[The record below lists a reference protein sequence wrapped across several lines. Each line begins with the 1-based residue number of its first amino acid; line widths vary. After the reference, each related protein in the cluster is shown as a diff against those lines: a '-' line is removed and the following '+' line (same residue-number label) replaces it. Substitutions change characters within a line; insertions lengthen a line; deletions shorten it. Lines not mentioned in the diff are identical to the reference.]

1 MYVIMYDFS
10 PVNLFYVNLIHRL
23 ARTWEDKEQPFF
35 FLSTKPLKKKCFSLI
50 SAMLPKVKQKDVGFT
65 LGLEC

>member
-35 FLSTKPLKKKCFSLI
+35 SLSTKPLKKNVLASSQLCY
-50 SAMLPKVKQKDVGFT
+50 QKLNRKT
-65 LGLEC
+65 LGLLWA